1 MEVEVARPRRDVRF
15 FRKLVKHPRILMISG
30 LVVFLGVWWAWW
42 TLQLWG
48 LPDIGDPFDVRA
60 FQSIRIPDDRNAF
73 LDYSVA
79 ASLLRAAN
87 AKVGKQGD
95 RRKPADDWASSN
107 PAWRELVIESQ
118 EALTVWR
125 RGTDKP
131 DAFYE
136 HPQPINI
143 RTLLPITQEL
153 RNLSKLG
160 ILEGSRLEAEGDMAG
175 AWGWYRA
182 ALRSSRHSGRHGF
195 QIERLTGAAI
205 YREASKAVTRLASNP
220 KVDAVLL
227 RRMLDD
233 VIAIDGLTVL
243 RSDTLKLE
251 YVVFLNELDDP
262 DMIEDVLVS
271 KMFPEDPEDWCQG
284 LPISDER
291 KKPIQAARVILGN
304 DRKRSLRIARLLT
317 ANWLLEADKPAK
329 DRAKIIKTEPLV
341 YDVDLASQL
350 GSKGLSGS
358 ELSKWVDTSLIASH
372 FFRDFHKYD
381 FAIERDRV
389 LQAKLVVHLASE
401 LYRREH
407 GQAPASPEEL
417 VGVYLKALPE
427 GYDEKVEEQ
436 AKPKR

>member
-1 MEVEVARPRRDVRF
+1 MEVEVATPRRNLRF
-15 FRKLVKHPRILMISG
+15 FRRLVHHPRILMVSG
-30 LVVFLGVWWAWW
+30 LFGFLVVWWAWW
-42 TLQLWG
+42 NLQLWG

-60 FQSIRIPDDRNAF
+60 FQSIRVPDDRNAF

-79 ASLLRAAN
+79 SSLLRAAN

-95 RRKPADDWASSN
+95 RRKSPDDWASAN
-107 PAWRELVIESQ
+107 PAWRELVTASQ
-118 EALTVWR
+118 AALTVWR

-131 DAFYE
+131 DALYE
-136 HPQPINI
+136 HPQPLNI
-143 RTLLPITQEL
+143 MTLLPVTQEL
-153 RNLSKLG
+153 RNLSRLAV
-160 ILEGSRLEAEGDMAG
+160 LEGSRLETEGDMAG

-182 ALRSSRHSGRHGF
+182 ALRSSRHSGHHGF

-205 YREASKAVTRLASNP
+205 YREASKAVTTLAANP
-220 KVDAVLL
+220 KVDPVLL
-227 RRMLDD
+227 RRMLDE
-233 VIAIDGLTVL
+233 VIAIDALTVL

-262 DMIEDVLVS
+262 DIIDHVLVS

-291 KKPIQAARVILGN
+291 KKPIQTARVMLGN
-304 DRKRSLRIARLLT
+304 DRERSLRLARLLI
-317 ANWLLEADKPAK
+317 ANWLAEADKPAK

-350 GSKGLSGS
+350 GSKGLSAS
-358 ELSKWVDTSLIASH
+358 ELSKWLDSSLIASR
-372 FFRDFHKYD
+372 FFREFHKYD
-381 FAIERDRV
+381 FAIDRERII
-389 LQAKLVVHLASE
+389 QAKLVVHLASE

-407 GQAPASPEEL
+407 GKAPESPEKL

-436 AKPKR
+436 GKPKR